1 MNNLNKTYYIFDVD
15 GTLTKPRQKADNRF
29 VKKFISWSAGKNL
42 VLATGSDFSK
52 VREQIPQNMLS
63 LFELVFCCMANELRD
78 SSGEL
83 MRTNHFKPEKELI
96 QDLKNFLIKSKYNTK
111 TGNHIE
117 HRTGMINF
125 SVVGRDASDLE
136 RRLYNLWDKKY
147 KERQKIADFLRN
159 KYPELN
165 VSIGGSIS
173 IDISP
178 MGFDKSQVV
187 EYLVQNKD
195 VEEIAFFGDKTD
207 PGGND
212 YGLITSLDRY
222 NIESFRWH
230 KVNGPKH
237 LSELL
242 NL

>member
-1 MNNLNKTYYIFDVD
+1 
-15 GTLTKPRQKADNRF
+15 
-29 VKKFISWSAGKNL
+29 
-42 VLATGSDFSK
+42 
-52 VREQIPQNMLS
+52 
-63 LFELVFCCMANELRD
+63 
-78 SSGEL
+78 
-83 MRTNHFKPEKELI
+83 MRTNHFNPDQELI
-96 QDLKNFLIKSKYNTK
+96 HDLKNFLIKSRHNTK

-125 SVVGRDASDLE
+125 SVVGRNASDSE

-147 KERQKIADFLRN
+147 EERQKIADFLRN

-178 MGFDKSQVV
+178 MGFDKSQVI
-187 EYLVQNKD
+187 EYLVSNKD
-195 VEEIAFFGDKTD
+195 VEEIVFFGDKTD